1 MTLVCVKGERRFKFN
16 KIPRIDTN
24 EVSEIEVTVTT
35 VRHVQAER
43 EINSRQKTAA
53 GGGLDK
59 GWDTKDG
66 FDVGVVKSVN
76 RARHVDASLIF

>member
-43 EINSRQKTAA
+43 ANKQQREDSSQWRLRQRLGHKR
-53 GGGLDK
+53 
-59 GWDTKDG
+59 WG
-66 FDVGVVKSVN
+66 FRFKN
-76 RARHVDASLIF
+76 TCR